1 TGIDPYNYGN
11 KYPEDEPYKE
21 MAEGS
26 RFWKTCIDEAAKIDA
41 GKVADWTDALDVL
54 LVFAGLFSGVVSTF
68 LCQTFQDLQV
78 DPTQLVYIV
87 MNELLAVQRAID
99 EHGPGSSKRVPHS
112 DTLFHPSRT
121 ATWVN
126 ALWYV
131 SLTLSLTAALV
142 AALTK
147 QWIHQYMNYAQL
159 GTPRA
164 RARVRHFRFIQL
176 QEWHVPAIIGLL
188 PVMMH
193 SALGIFFAGLVIHTR
208 SM

>member
-1 TGIDPYNYGN
+1 
-11 KYPEDEPYKE
+11 
-21 MAEGS
+21 
-26 RFWKTCIDEAAKIDA
+26 EAAKIDA

-54 LVFAGLFSGVVSTF
+54 LVFAGLFSAVVSTF
-68 LCQTFQDLQV
+68 VCQTFQTLQV
-78 DPTQLVYIV
+78 NP
-87 MNELLAVQRAID
+87 NELIYVIIHELLDVQRAID
-99 EHGPGSSKRVPHS
+99 EHGPGSSKMVSRS
-112 DTLFHPSRT
+112 DTSFHPSRT

-131 SLTLSLTAALV
+131 SLTLSLITALI

-147 QWIHQYMNYAQL
+147 QWIHHYMNYVQL

-193 SALGIFFAGLVIHTR
+193 IALGLFFAGLVILLG